1 MKSLKCFI
9 LLLSTLLLLL
19 SGCDR
24 PFQHPTK
31 SWDDW
36 SDDHSR
42 CEQMVRESLRG
53 TADATDHMLEV
64 RLINKCMKE
73 KGWRKR

>member
-1 MKSLKCFI
+1 MNTLKRLS
-9 LLLSTLLLLL
+9 LLLGILMLLL

-31 SWDDW
+31 SWDAW
-36 SDDHSR
+36 SDDHTR
-42 CEQMVRESLRG
+42 CEQMVREALRG
-53 TADATDHMLEV
+53 SADATDHMLEV